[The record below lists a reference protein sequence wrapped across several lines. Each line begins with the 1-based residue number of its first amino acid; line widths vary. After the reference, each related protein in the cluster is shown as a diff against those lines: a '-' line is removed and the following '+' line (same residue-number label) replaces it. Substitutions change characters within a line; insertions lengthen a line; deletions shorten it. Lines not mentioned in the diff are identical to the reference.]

1 MTSWKMK
8 VWKKLLTRRS
18 CRLWAHLKGGRG
30 RLGQDER
37 SRRVGQELLKGSV
50 NGTLEGHVEG
60 LVSEG
65 KQETGNSKEK
75 QERDDP

>member
-1 MTSWKMK
+1 M
-8 VWKKLLTRRS
+8 
-18 CRLWAHLKGGRG
+18 
-30 RLGQDER
+30 GQDER
-37 SRRVGQELLKGSV
+37 SRRDGQELLKGSV